1 MTIEE
6 LIALARARL
15 AYLNGKRGTA
25 VALGDTAAI
34 SVLDGEIAT
43 TEATIAALEGLS

>member
-1 MTIEE
+1 MTIAE

-15 AYLNGKRGTA
+15 AYLNGRRGTA

-34 SVLDGEIAT
+34 AALDGQIAT
-43 TEATIAALEGLS
+43 TEATIAALEGLT